1 MRGEDLTWYSPSLD
15 QTTRIHGPLPTSI
28 WREIARPQVHGYD
41 LVGVQFLDALKF
53 VSIADEK
60 VARVFEA
67 PKAFVQ
73 LTKNLQVAGIDA
85 DEVNSSLPFYY
96 LWPNWVFRTRDQ
108 LERRFRRWAYP
119 IRPSVG

>member
-1 MRGEDLTWYSPSLD
+1 MPRSLD
-15 QTTRIHGPLPTSI
+15 QTTRIHGLLLTNI

-41 LVGVQFLDALKF
+41 LVGVQFLDALRF

-73 LTKNLQVAGIDA
+73 LAKKLQVAGIDA
-85 DEVNSSLPFYY
+85 DEVDPFLPLCFLSLD
-96 LWPNWVFRTRDQ
+96 WVFRTRGQ
-108 LERRFRRWAYP
+108 LGRRFRR
-119 IRPSVG
+119 

>member
-1 MRGEDLTWYSPSLD
+1 MRAEDLTRCSPSLD
-15 QTTRIHGPLPTSI
+15 QTTRIHGPLPSSI

-67 PKAFVQ
+67 PKTFVQ

-85 DEVNSSLPFYY
+85 DEVNSPLP
-96 LWPNWVFRTRDQ
+96 
-108 LERRFRRWAYP
+108 
-119 IRPSVG
+119 S